1 MTTSTKNVEILTS
14 LAEAPH
20 VSFFPWQLDVYD
32 IASGMAKS
40 IHPNGLL
47 SAILTDEEWAAYPG
61 NTTTDNQ
68 GNVQIALRYQVPVYM
83 DINNNMSSVELYVA
97 KSSND
102 RLQIWIDAEESLKR
116 AVIQSLGKT
125 VRQVIRDSKTRFQ
138 RMSVADIL
146 ARVTERYDTMQKD
159 TKASLK
165 EKMMTM
171 LQTMDSLDTHIS
183 DLRELF
189 DISTTTGFPIDE
201 DRKVDMFRETVCA
214 HPLIVKVLE
223 SFDIDFP
230 NGKLVTYNQI
240 SAYLVLHLPNLKHAQ
255 MTATRAAANLIA
267 ATAFST
273 LETES
278 KRLQAELA
286 QLKRKRP
293 PRSSKNVEI

>member
-1 MTTSTKNVEILTS
+1 MTISTKNVEILTI

-32 IASGMAKS
+32 VASGMAKS

-47 SAILTDEEWAAYPG
+47 SAILTDEEWASYPG

-68 GNVQIALRYQVPVYM
+68 GNAQIALRYQVPVYV
-83 DINNNMSSVELYVA
+83 DINNTMSSVELYVA
-97 KSSND
+97 KASND
-102 RLQIWIDAEESLKR
+102 RLQVWIDAEESLKR

-125 VRQVIRDSKTRFQ
+125 VRQVIRDSRTRFQ
-138 RMSVADIL
+138 RMSIAEIL
-146 ARVTERYDTMQKD
+146 VRVTARYGTIQKD

-171 LQTMDSLDTHIS
+171 LQTTDGLDTTHIS

-189 DISTTTGFPIDE
+189 DIRATAGFPIDK
-201 DRKVDMFRETVCA
+201 DRKVDIFRETVCA
-214 HPLIVKVLE
+214 HHLIVKVLE

-240 SAYLVLHLPNLKHAQ
+240 AAYLAG
-255 MTATRAAANLIA
+255 IA
-267 ATAFST
+267 FA
-273 LETES
+273 
-278 KRLQAELA
+278 
-286 QLKRKRP
+286 
-293 PRSSKNVEI
+293 